1 MKIHNNCSYLS
12 GELSDTSMTSY
23 PEEEVTVPRAT
34 VNKMLREMLPHTRV
48 SAGARRLVLACA
60 RKFVRVVAAESNS
73 MCRHLERKIITA
85 DHVIQG
91 LESLGLGTY
100 VPEMRSTLAEYN
112 ALALQRRQAS
122 HRLEHLGIPEEE
134 LLRQQQE
141 LFTQA
146 RMAEAHLAQH
156 EWSHIQ
162 HEAECSENQVCGT
175 FQEQMLK

>member
-1 MKIHNNCSYLS
+1 MFGNQTEPKLFSCCRLMMSYH
-12 GELSDTSMTSY
+12 
-23 PEEEVTVPRAT
+23 EEKVTVPRAT
-34 VNKMLREMLPHTRV
+34 VNKMLREMLPQTRV

-73 MCRHLERKIITA
+73 VCRHLERKIITA
-85 DHVIQG
+85 EHVIQG

-100 VPEMRSTLAEYN
+100 VPQMRSTLAEHN
-112 ALALQRRQAS
+112 ALTLHRRQAR

-141 LFTQA
+141 LITQA
-146 RMAEAHLAQH
+146 RMAEARVQ
-156 EWSHIQ
+156 EWSLIQ

-175 FQEQMLK
+175 SSGADA